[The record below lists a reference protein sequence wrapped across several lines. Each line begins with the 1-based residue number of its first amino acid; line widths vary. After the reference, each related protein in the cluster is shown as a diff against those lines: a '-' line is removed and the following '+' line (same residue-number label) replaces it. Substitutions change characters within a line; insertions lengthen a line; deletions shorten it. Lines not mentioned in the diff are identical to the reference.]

1 MYSIFRGIW
10 PFWLA
15 MLICILLLLVFPQL
29 ALFLPRTMS
38 G

>member
-15 MLICILLLLVFPQL
+15 MLICILLLLAFPEL